1 MDLYYKFNTF
11 SAMFLFN
18 NNYID
23 SYIEL
28 TLNII
33 ISLHF
38 CPQYP
43 LAPLC
48 DLRQCRYHTHK
59 L

>member
-33 ISLHF
+33 ISLQFTTLLMQSYHNF
-38 CPQYP
+38 CIYKIKE
-43 LAPLC
+43 LL
-48 DLRQCRYHTHK
+48 L
-59 L
+59 